1 MKTNTVVIIS
11 VVAVAGIAFYVASRP
26 PATQT
31 IIREK
36 PAKLTKVQKLAG
48 AGETIMCSMPFVNC

>member
-11 VVAVAGIAFYVASRP
+11 VLAVAGIAFYVASRP

-36 PAKLTKVQKLAG
+36 PAKLSFLQQVAG
-48 AGETIMCSMPFVNC
+48 VAETGWDKITS